1 MTIETCKKCP
11 YFKSYYHGSSVGTIQ
26 FSHRCWW
33 TLKDPE
39 KITNEEC
46 HFEQEEKTC

>member
-1 MTIETCKKCP
+1 MAPDKCAKCP
-11 YFKSYYHGSSVGTIQ
+11 YYKSYYHGGSVGTIQ

-39 KITNEEC
+39 KITEEEC
-46 HFEQEEKTC
+46 HYKSEEE